1 MEQEYNSYE
10 VRLNRLF
17 NIRAKQNII
26 LFAILLAAS
35 VAHVVIN
42 LVNNT
47 VAENGTVLFC
57 LACLAI
63 MIVKLLSHPKYIE
76 ITPETVKFSSR
87 SALLNL
93 LIRGRIS
100 GGADGK
106 SRYENT
112 YTVYNIKSIEYIQ
125 SAFEKP
131 FSYGHI
137 RICGDVNLG
146 ESGKEE
152 RTFAIYGIKD
162 FTNMSA
168 WMRDY
173 LKLCGTV

>member
-10 VRLNRLF
+10 VRLNRIF
-17 NIRAKQNII
+17 NIQAKQNII
-26 LFAILLAAS
+26 LFAILLLAS
-35 VAHVVIN
+35 VAHVVVN

-57 LACLAI
+57 VSCLLI
-63 MIVKLLSHPKYIE
+63 MAVKILSHPKYVE
-76 ITPETVKFSSR
+76 ITPETIKFQSR

-93 LIRGRIS
+93 LITGRIR

-106 SRYENT
+106 PRYENT
-112 YTVYNIKSIEYIQ
+112 YTVYNIKSIEYLQ

-137 RICGDVNLG
+137 RICGFVNSNANG
-146 ESGKEE
+146 QEE
-152 RTFAIYGIKD
+152 RTFVIYGIKD
-162 FTNMSA
+162 FENMSA

-173 LKLCGTV
+173 IKLNG

>member
-10 VRLNRLF
+10 VRLNRIF
-17 NIRAKQNII
+17 NIQAKQNII
-26 LFAILLAAS
+26 LFAILLLAS
-35 VAHVVIN
+35 VAHVVVN

-57 LACLAI
+57 IACLAI
-63 MIVKLLSHPKYIE
+63 IVVKLLSHPKYIE
-76 ITPETVKFSSR
+76 ITPETIKFDTR

-93 LIRGRIS
+93 IIRGRIS

-106 SRYENT
+106 SRYGNT
-112 YTVYNIKSIEYIQ
+112 YTVYNIKSIEYVQ

-152 RTFAIYGIKD
+152 RTFVIYGIKD
-162 FTNMSA
+162 FAHMSA
-168 WMRDY
+168 WMKDY
-173 LKLCGTV
+173 IKLYGAV